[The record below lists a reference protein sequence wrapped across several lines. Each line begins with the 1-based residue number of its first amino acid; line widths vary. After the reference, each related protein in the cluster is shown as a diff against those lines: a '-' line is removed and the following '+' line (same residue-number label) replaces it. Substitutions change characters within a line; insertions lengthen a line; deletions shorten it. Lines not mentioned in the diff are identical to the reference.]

1 MSQRR
6 TENIQT
12 ANSQS
17 DLKREYKDDFR
28 DGSRLEAISAI
39 EKTFSPSKEPSTEDQ
54 LKAYR
59 LACFIFEVRT
69 FCFWNPLFVYANQL
83 FLAKF
88 FPPSS
93 SFLKPP
99 NNRYDEN
106 FDKHIAVKLGCHGD
120 VNVDLHITTTS

>member
-12 ANSQS
+12 TNRQS
-17 DLKREYKDDFR
+17 DLKREYKVDFR

-39 EKTFSPSKEPSTEDQ
+39 ERNFSPLKEPSTEDQ

-69 FCFWNPLFVYANQL
+69 FCFWNPSFVYANQL
-83 FLAKF
+83 FLA
-88 FPPSS
+88 
-93 SFLKPP
+93 
-99 NNRYDEN
+99 
-106 FDKHIAVKLGCHGD
+106 
-120 VNVDLHITTTS
+120 NVFRRRLRS